1 MPKVW
6 LITGSASGLGRH
18 IAEAVLG
25 AGNHLVATA
34 RDPRAL
40 QALVEKYGDQVRTAP
55 LTSQMKRAPVRPCAS
70 RLMPLGVSTSS

>member
-40 QALVEKYGDQVRTAP
+40 QALVEKYGDQDRTAP
-55 LTSQMKRAPVRPCAS
+55 LDVADEPRSM
-70 RLMPLGVSTSS
+70 STSEG